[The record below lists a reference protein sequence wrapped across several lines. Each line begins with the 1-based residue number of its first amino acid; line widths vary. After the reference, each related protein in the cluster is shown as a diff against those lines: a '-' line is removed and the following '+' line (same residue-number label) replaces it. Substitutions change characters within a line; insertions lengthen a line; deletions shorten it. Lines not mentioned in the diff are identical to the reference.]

1 VTASA
6 TWVLS
11 ARRETLFAITGDATT
26 RRGAIDGTVLRR
38 DGGRVRLPMRH
49 VDLGAVL
56 AATYDP
62 IADALYVLDEVTE
75 ARRWWSRRRA
85 RLLRIDLHD
94 SSTPSTT
101 LVEWPR
107 IAPTTRFS
115 LAVGPEGDLVL
126 VSSGFGAHAV
136 LRLARGP
143 EAPWAPS
150 HVAFGVGTLAE
161 VPMTTDSRGVS
172 FVTAD
177 PWARETARGVRW
189 SDLRPIRSGDLGR
202 CL

>member
-1 VTASA
+1 M
-6 TWVLS
+6 
-11 ARRETLFAITGDATT
+11 
-26 RRGAIDGTVLRR
+26 LRR
-38 DGGRVRLPMRH
+38 DGGRVRLPVRH

-62 IADALYVLDEVTE
+62 VADALYVLDEVAE

-94 SSTPSTT
+94 SSTPAAT

-115 LAVGPEGDLVL
+115 LGVGPEGHLVL
-126 VSSGFGAHAV
+126 VASGFGAHAV
-136 LRLARGP
+136 LRLTPDAEAR
-143 EAPWAPS
+143 WVPS
-150 HVAFGVGTLAE
+150 HVAFGVGTLTQ

-177 PWARETARGVRW
+177 SWGRHSVRGVRW
-189 SDLRPIRSGDLGR
+189 SDLRPVRTGDVGR
-202 CL
+202 CF